1 MKKILFIFACLFA
14 FPIVSKAAYS
24 CDEYNKLA
32 SNVNIIYEITYA
44 QNGTPIFVVTMTNL
58 KDGMIVFDGKKMYN
72 KFANE
77 TFVQNLTTSG
87 NYNYKIYV
95 KNCGLVGGNNIT
107 LPTYNAYYKDE
118 LCKGL
123 EGYSICQRWSG
134 YTANR
139 QKFESD
145 IKKLKEQKKQVTEE
159 QKSEE
164 KEEKRWFE
172 MFAGIFVQFWWLITI
187 IMIVFIGIYYSIRAK
202 EKKKEFNF
210 KV

>member
-1 MKKILFIFACLFA
+1 MKKILFVFACLFI
-14 FPIVSKAAYS
+14 FPIVSSAAYS
-24 CDEYNKLA
+24 CDEYSKLA
-32 SNVNIIYEITYA
+32 SNVNIIYEITYDA
-44 QNGTPIFVVTMTNL
+44 NGTPKFIVTMTNL
-58 KDGMIVFDGKKMYN
+58 KDGMIIFDGKTTYN
-72 KFANE
+72 KFSNE

-95 KNCGLVGGNNIT
+95 KNCGLVGENNVT

-145 IKKLKEQKKQVTEE
+145 INKLKNQKKQTTEE
-159 QKSEE
+159 QKVEE
-164 KEEKRWFE
+164 EQEKRWFE
-172 MFAGIFVQFWWLITI
+172 KLTGIFVNFWWLIII
-187 IMIVFIGIYYSIRAK
+187 IMVVIIGIYYSLRAK